1 MPVRVLQMSAISKR
15 FPGVVALDR
24 VDFEV
29 SAGEIVALV
38 GENGAGKST
47 LMKILAGIHRA
58 DSGEMLLDGAP
69 VALHGPADASRLGI
83 GLIPQ
88 ERELIDTLDVAG
100 NVFLGR
106 EPARGGPLR
115 WLDRRRMHADTER
128 QLARIGARLR
138 ASTPLRQLS
147 AAQQQLVAIVR
158 ALSMNARLLIL
169 DEPTSSLTASDAER
183 LFGILHE
190 LRSSGTAIVY
200 ISHRLKEIE
209 RLADRAVVLRD
220 GRNAGTLTKDAIA
233 HDRLVQLMVGRTVE
247 RSARPSP
254 STTPRHLGS
263 RSDPTNSAASRSDP
277 TNSAASRSDPTNSAA
292 SRSDPTNSAA
302 SQSDPT
308 NRAASRSDPTNTAA
322 SRSDPTS
329 SAGSSAR
336 DAGRPG
342 ARAVLEIERLRTSR
356 YPDAEISLAVHR
368 GEVLGIAGLIGA
380 GRSELAETI
389 CGIAPRLSGRVLV
402 DGQPLALG
410 SPRDAIRHGICL
422 VPEDRRRS
430 GVVGAMSVREN
441 VTLPALASYA
451 RFGLIARA
459 LEADAVRRITT
470 ALTVKASS
478 IEVPVGTLSG
488 GNQQKV
494 VLARWLALRPRVI
507 VVDEPT
513 QGVDVGAKVEIHRL
527 IRGLADEGAAVI
539 MVSSDIEEIVAECDR
554 VAVMHD
560 GRVTGILSHAECTPE
575 SIMQLAVA

>member
-1 MPVRVLQMSAISKR
+1 MSAISKR

-24 VDFEV
+24 VDFEI

-58 DSGEMLLDGAP
+58 DSGEILLDGAP
-69 VALHGPADASRLGI
+69 VALHGPADAARLGI
-83 GLIPQ
+83 GIIHQ

-106 EPARGGPLR
+106 EPSRGGPLR
-115 WLDRRRMHADTER
+115 WLDRRRMDADTER
-128 QLARIGARLR
+128 QLARIGADLR

-158 ALSMNARLLIL
+158 TLSMNARLLIL
-169 DEPTSSLTASDAER
+169 DEPTSSLTARDAER
-183 LFGILHE
+183 LFAVLRN
-190 LRSSGTAIVY
+190 LRSAGTAIVY

-220 GRNAGTLTKDAIA
+220 GRNAGTLTKEAIS
-233 HDRLVQLMVGRTVE
+233 HDRLVQLMVGRAVE
-247 RSARPSP
+247 RGSRPSA
-254 STTPRHLGS
+254 STAPRRGV
-263 RSDPTNSAASRSDP
+263 D
-277 TNSAASRSDPTNSAA
+277 
-292 SRSDPTNSAA
+292 
-302 SQSDPT
+302 
-308 NRAASRSDPTNTAA
+308 
-322 SRSDPTS
+322 
-329 SAGSSAR
+329 
-336 DAGRPG
+336 

-356 YPDAEISLAVHR
+356 YPGAEVSLSVHR

-380 GRSELAETI
+380 GRSELAEAI

-402 DGQPLALG
+402 DGQPLAIG

-430 GVVGAMSVREN
+430 GVVGPMSVREN
-441 VTLPALASYA
+441 VTLPALAPYA

-459 LEADAVRRITT
+459 LEGEAVRRITT
-470 ALTVKASS
+470 ALAVKAPS
-478 IEVPVGTLSG
+478 IEAPVATLSG

-507 VVDEPT
+507 VFDEPT
-513 QGVDVGAKVEIHRL
+513 QGVDVGAKAEIHRL
-527 IRGLADEGAAVI
+527 IRGLADEGGAVI
-539 MVSSDIEEIVAECDR
+539 MVSSDMDEVVAECDR

-560 GRVTGILSHAECTPE
+560 GRVTGTLSGDECTPE